1 MAVVQVRCKRAQG
14 LAHCRMVL
22 AGCRMVLGLGRSKME
37 MVQGHCSS
45 GQEMEQGLSRMEMV
59 QGHCNLGMV
68 MAQGLSKMGLGL
80 EHCNLGLE
88 VGKTVRERCKKERV
102 GCRQALGHCR

>member
-1 MAVVQVRCKRAQG
+1 MAVVQVRCKRPQG

-59 QGHCNLGMV
+59 QGHCNLAMV
-68 MAQGLSKMGLGL
+68 MAQGLGL

>member
-1 MAVVQVRCKRAQG
+1 MAVVQVHCKRAQG
-14 LAHCRMVL
+14 LAHCRMEL
-22 AGCRMVLGLGRSKME
+22 AGCRMALALGRSKME

-45 GQEMEQGLSRMEMV
+45 GQGMEQGLSRMEVM

-68 MAQGLSKMGLGL
+68 MAQGLSKMGLG
-80 EHCNLGLE
+80 HCSLVLE
-88 VGKTVRERCKKERV
+88 VGKTVRERYKKERV

>member
-1 MAVVQVRCKRAQG
+1 
-14 LAHCRMVL
+14 
-22 AGCRMVLGLGRSKME
+22 
-37 MVQGHCSS
+37 
-45 GQEMEQGLSRMEMV
+45 MV
-59 QGHCNLGMV
+59 QGHCNLAMV

-80 EHCNLGLE
+80 EHCDFGQE

>member
-1 MAVVQVRCKRAQG
+1 MFNIFC
-14 LAHCRMVL
+14 LAYPV
-22 AGCRMVLGLGRSKME
+22 A
-37 MVQGHCSS
+37 
-45 GQEMEQGLSRMEMV
+45 
-59 QGHCNLGMV
+59 MV
-68 MAQGLSKMGLGL
+68 MAQGLGL

>member
-14 LAHCRMVL
+14 LAHCMMVL
-22 AGCRMVLGLGRSKME
+22 AGCRMALGLGRSKME
-37 MVQGHCSS
+37 MVQGHC
-45 GQEMEQGLSRMEMV
+45 
-59 QGHCNLGMV
+59 NLAMV

-80 EHCNLGLE
+80 EHCDLGQE